1 MSCPS
6 FSRAINYMVGTHP
19 VGITSGDFNG
29 DGQLDLA
36 VANNSF
42 ISILLGAGN
51 GTFLP
56 AMNINIGDSPLIG
69 ILAADFNGDG
79 ILDLAVTNDEPGNVI
94 SILLGNGDGTFQSPT
109 NYATGTRPGQFVAAD
124 FNGDGILDLAVTN
137 DISGN
142 VSIFLGNGDGTFQP
156 STFYPAGDAP
166 IAITTGDFNGDGKL
180 DLAVT
185 DVAVGANNVSVLLGN
200 GDGTFQSPS
209 SLPVGQTPVGIAS
222 ADFNGDGK
230 LDLVVANEDS
240 QNISVLLGNGDGTF
254 QPAVNYLVGTVGS
267 FPLFLTVA
275 DFNNDGLLDLA
286 VGNLGTNNIS
296 VLLGNGDGTFQA
308 AVNFEVGQSPEVI
321 IAADFNNDGAIDIAV
336 PNYESNNVSVLL
348 NNCFSSCG
356 QQHSQQV
363 CYVLQFNISTEKFS
377 TTVTCESCDQSV
389 TFNPTTGNLT
399 ITLPFTVTYTAT
411 ITNTFELDCSLI
423 SVQANF

>member
-1 MSCPS
+1 M
-6 FSRAINYMVGTHP
+6 
-19 VGITSGDFNG
+19 TSGDFNG
-29 DGQLDLA
+29 DGNLDLA
-36 VANNSF
+36 VANDRF
-42 ISILLGAGN
+42 ISILLGVGN

-166 IAITTGDFNGDGKL
+166 IGITTGDFNGDGKL

-185 DVAVGANNVSVLLGN
+185 DVGVGANNVSVLLGN
-200 GDGTFQSPS
+200 GDGTFQPPS
-209 SLPVGQTPVGIAS
+209 SLPVGQSPVGIAS

-230 LDLVVANEDS
+230 LDLVVANENS
-240 QNISVLLGNGDGTF
+240 QDISVLLGNGDGTF
-254 QPAVNYLVGTVGS
+254 QPAVNYPVGTVGS
-267 FPLFLTVA
+267 FPLFVTVA

-286 VGNLGTNNIS
+286 VGNLGTNNVSI
-296 VLLGNGDGTFQA
+296 LLGNGDGTFQA

-321 IAADFNNDGAIDIAV
+321 IVADFNNDGAIDIAV

-363 CYVLQFNISTEKFS
+363 CFVLQFNISTQKFS
-377 TTVTCESCDQSV
+377 TTITCGSCNQSV
-389 TFNPTTGNLT
+389 TFNPTTEDLT
-399 ITLPFTVTYTAT
+399 ITLPYTVTYTVT
-411 ITNTFELDCSLI
+411 ITNTFELDCNLI

>member
-1 MSCPS
+1 
-6 FSRAINYMVGTHP
+6 MVGTHP

-29 DGQLDLA
+29 DGNLDLA
-36 VANNSF
+36 VANNRF
-42 ISILLGAGN
+42 ISILLGVGN

-56 AMNINIGDSPLIG
+56 AILINIGDSPLIG

-166 IAITTGDFNGDGKL
+166 IGITTGDFNGDGKL

-185 DVAVGANNVSVLLGN
+185 DVGVGANNVSVLLGN
-200 GDGTFQSPS
+200 GDG
-209 SLPVGQTPVGIAS
+209 
-222 ADFNGDGK
+222 K
-230 LDLVVANEDS
+230 LDLVVANENS
-240 QNISVLLGNGDGTF
+240 QDISVLLGNGDGTF
-254 QPAVNYLVGTVGS
+254 QPAVNYPVETVGS
-267 FPLFLTVA
+267 FPLFVTVA

-286 VGNLGTNNIS
+286 VGNLGTNNVSI
-296 VLLGNGDGTFQA
+296 LLGNGDDTFQA

-321 IAADFNNDGAIDIAV
+321 IVADFNNDGAIDIAV

-363 CYVLQFNISTEKFS
+363 CFVLQFNISTQKFS
-377 TTVTCESCDQSV
+377 TTITCGSCNQSV
-389 TFNPTTGNLT
+389 TFNPTTGDLT
-399 ITLPFTVTYTAT
+399 ITLPYTVTYTVT
-411 ITNTFELDCSLI
+411 ITNTFELDCNLI

>member
-1 MSCPS
+1 M
-6 FSRAINYMVGTHP
+6 
-19 VGITSGDFNG
+19 
-29 DGQLDLA
+29 
-36 VANNSF
+36 
-42 ISILLGAGN
+42 
-51 GTFLP
+51 
-56 AMNINIGDSPLIG
+56 
-69 ILAADFNGDG
+69 
-79 ILDLAVTNDEPGNVI
+79 
-94 SILLGNGDGTFQSPT
+94 
-109 NYATGTRPGQFVAAD
+109 
-124 FNGDGILDLAVTN
+124 
-137 DISGN
+137 
-142 VSIFLGNGDGTFQP
+142 
-156 STFYPAGDAP
+156 
-166 IAITTGDFNGDGKL
+166 
-180 DLAVT
+180 
-185 DVAVGANNVSVLLGN
+185 LGN

-230 LDLVVANEDS
+230 LDLVVANEFS

-254 QPAVNYLVGTVGS
+254 QSAVNYPVGTVGS
-267 FPLFLTVA
+267 FPLFVTVA

-377 TTVTCESCDQSV
+377 TTVTCESCNQSV

-399 ITLPFTVTYTAT
+399 ITLPFTVTYTVT

>member
-1 MSCPS
+1 MICPS
-6 FSRAINYMVGTHP
+6 FNRAINYMVGTHP

-29 DGQLDLA
+29 DGNLDLA

-42 ISILLGAGN
+42 VSILLGVGN

-56 AMNINIGDSPLIG
+56 AMNINIGDSPLLG

-79 ILDLAVTNDEPGNVI
+79 KLDLAVTNNAPGN
-94 SILLGNGDGTFQSPT
+94 
-109 NYATGTRPGQFVAAD
+109 
-124 FNGDGILDLAVTN
+124 
-137 DISGN
+137 N
-142 VSIFLGNGDGTFQP
+142 VSVLLGNGDGTFQP

-185 DVAVGANNVSVLLGN
+185 DVDVGANNVSVLLGN
-200 GDGTFQSPS
+200 GDGTFQPPLSF
-209 SLPVGQTPVGIAS
+209 PVGQSPVGIAS

-230 LDLVVANEDS
+230 LDLVVANEFS
-240 QNISVLLGNGDGTF
+240 Q
-254 QPAVNYLVGTVGS
+254 
-267 FPLFLTVA
+267 
-275 DFNNDGLLDLA
+275 
-286 VGNLGTNNIS
+286 NIS

-308 AVNFEVGQSPEVI
+308 AVSFEVGQSLEVI

-336 PNYESNNVSVLL
+336 QNYESNNVSVLL

-363 CYVLQFNISTEKFS
+363 CYVLQFNISTQKFS
-377 TTVTCESCDQSV
+377 TTITCGSCNQSV
-389 TFNPTTGNLT
+389 TFNPSTGNLT
-399 ITLPFTVTYTAT
+399 ITLPFTVTYTVT
-411 ITNTFELDCSLI
+411 ITNTFELDCNFI
-423 SVQANF
+423 NVQTNF

>member
-1 MSCPS
+1 
-6 FSRAINYMVGTHP
+6 MVGTHP

-29 DGQLDLA
+29 DGNLDLA

-42 ISILLGAGN
+42 VSILLGVGI

-56 AMNINIGDSPLIG
+56 AMNINIGDSPLLG

-79 ILDLAVTNDEPGNVI
+79 KLDLAVTNDAPGN
-94 SILLGNGDGTFQSPT
+94 D
-109 NYATGTRPGQFVAAD
+109 
-124 FNGDGILDLAVTN
+124 
-137 DISGN
+137 
-142 VSIFLGNGDGTFQP
+142 VSVLLGNGDGTFQP

-180 DLAVT
+180 DLAIT
-185 DVAVGANNVSVLLGN
+185 DVDVGANNVSVLLGN
-200 GDGTFQSPS
+200 GDGTFQPPS
-209 SLPVGQTPVGIAS
+209 SFPVGQSPVGIAS

-230 LDLVVANEDS
+230 LDLVVANEFS
-240 QNISVLLGNGDGTF
+240 QNISVLLENGDGTF
-254 QPAVNYLVGTVGS
+254 QPAVNFPVGTVGS
-267 FPLFLTVA
+267 FPLLLTVA
-275 DFNNDGLLDLA
+275 DFNNDGLFDLA

-348 NNCFSSCG
+348 NNCFLSCG

-363 CYVLQFNISTEKFS
+363 CYVLQFNISTQKFS
-377 TTVTCESCDQSV
+377 TTITCDPCNQSV
-389 TFNPTTGNLT
+389 TFNPSTGNLT
-399 ITLPFTVTYTAT
+399 ITLPFTVTYTVT
-411 ITNTFELDCSLI
+411 ITNTFELDCNLI
-423 SVQANF
+423 NVQANF